1 MKTLV
6 VFDDKTKEI
15 LCCIPDEGGAICKK
29 GINFS
34 LYEGT
39 EPIFIEKQ
47 NGIVLAENKFM
58 LNLGKSE

>member
-1 MKTLV
+1 MLHTRRKRGNLQ
-6 VFDDKTKEI
+6 
-15 LCCIPDEGGAICKK
+15 K

-39 EPIFIEKQ
+39 EPIFIEKP
-47 NGIVLAENKFM
+47 NGIVLAENKFL